1 MNYEQKEMTLDNV
14 FSRAWKIGKE
24 HWGALTGLGF
34 VTSMSGQIIS
44 YANPTQQRS
53 METLVKIMQGDMAG
67 AKALENA
74 PIDFTPAMII
84 PFVIALIIT
93 VALSVFLTIVTFRYI
108 KIILDDKKDVDF
120 TEILKQSLPIIP
132 SYFIKLMVYG
142 LICAA
147 GFICFFIPGIYLAI
161 RYMFVYYI
169 AANEPELTLKETLA
183 KSWNMTNG
191 RFFQLFGYGI
201 MAFLVGLSGLFLC
214 CIGVLFTSTLT
225 YVIFGET
232 YNAILRENA
241 ENQ

>member
-1 MNYEQKEMTLDNV
+1 MNYKQKEMTLDNV
-14 FSRAWKIGKE
+14 FSRAWEIGKE

-34 VTSMSGQIIS
+34 VTSMSGQILS

-53 METLVKIMQGDMAG
+53 TEALIKIMQGDVAG
-67 AKALENA
+67 AEALENA
-74 PIDFTPAMII
+74 PIEFSPAMII

-93 VALSVFLTIVTFRYI
+93 IALSVFLAIVAFRYV
-108 KIILDDKKDVDF
+108 KIILDDKEDADF
-120 TEILKQSLPIIP
+120 TTILKQSFPIIP
-132 SYFIKLMVYG
+132 SYFVKLMVYG

-147 GFICFFIPGIYLAI
+147 GMICFIIPGIYLAI
-161 RYMFVYYI
+161 RLMFVYYI
-169 AANEPELTLKETLA
+169 AANEPELTLKETFA

-191 RFFQLFGYGI
+191 RFFQLLGYGI
-201 MAFLVGLSGLFLC
+201 IACLVGMSGLFLC
-214 CIGVLFTSTLT
+214 CIGVLFTSMLM